1 MKKFLIAIVACMFAA
16 PSFAQ
21 FSSGGF
27 SLDEEHLYWG
37 VRLGVNFSSISGD
50 IESDKGRTGFVL
62 GGVVGLRV
70 SDSSPVF
77 LESGLYYSERGG
89 KDLTSSTVDA
99 DELKSE
105 SKVDHPDG
113 HLNYLEIPV
122 LIKYG
127 VTAEN
132 NIAILPFIGP
142 YLSLGVSGNY
152 RYLKHPEVGL
162 KVGCGVEWNNLYAEA
177 LYQFGLSNIADAKGE
192 PSSHGHSLGIN
203 IGINF

>member
-89 KDLTSSTVDA
+89 KDS
-99 DELKSE
+99 KS
-105 SKVDHPDG
+105 SKVDAFDPNLPDG

>member
-89 KDLTSSTVDA
+89 KDL
-99 DELKSE
+99 KS
-105 SKVDHPDG
+105 SKVDALTPIF
-113 HLNYLEIPV
+113 LM
-122 LIKYG
+122 
-127 VTAEN
+127 
-132 NIAILPFIGP
+132 AI
-142 YLSLGVSGNY
+142 
-152 RYLKHPEVGL
+152 
-162 KVGCGVEWNNLYAEA
+162 
-177 LYQFGLSNIADAKGE
+177 
-192 PSSHGHSLGIN
+192 
-203 IGINF
+203 

>member
-1 MKKFLIAIVACMFAA
+1 MK
-16 PSFAQ
+16 S
-21 FSSGGF
+21 
-27 SLDEEHLYWG
+27 
-37 VRLGVNFSSISGD
+37 
-50 IESDKGRTGFVL
+50 
-62 GGVVGLRV
+62 
-70 SDSSPVF
+70 
-77 LESGLYYSERGG
+77 
-89 KDLTSSTVDA
+89 
-99 DELKSE
+99 
-105 SKVDHPDG
+105 SKVDAFDPNLPDG

>member
-1 MKKFLIAIVACMFAA
+1 MFAA

-70 SDSSPVF
+70 SDSAPVF

-89 KDLTSSTVDA
+89 KDLKSSTVDA

-152 RYLKHPEVGL
+152 RYLRHPEVGL